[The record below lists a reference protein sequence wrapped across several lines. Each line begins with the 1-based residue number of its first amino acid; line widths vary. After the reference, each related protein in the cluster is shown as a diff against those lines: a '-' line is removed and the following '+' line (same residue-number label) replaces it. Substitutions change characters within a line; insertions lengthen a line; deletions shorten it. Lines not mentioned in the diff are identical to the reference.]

1 MQVEQKKRTVLKS
14 LTWRITATLTTT
26 SLVYYFTGKL
36 DTAIEIGLI
45 EVFLK
50 MYIYYLHE
58 RLWARVKFGIG
69 NQPNFV
75 IVFTGLSGSGK
86 SRIAEKVYEKIEKK
100 KKMKVEYFNGERIRE
115 VFPQT
120 GFSPQER
127 KDHIQKVT
135 HFVQIL
141 EKNQTNVIVCL
152 EAPFEDSRQNMR
164 KIFTNY
170 IEIYIN
176 TPLDYCLKN
185 DRKGFY
191 AKALSGEIKDFVGV
205 SIDYEPPTNPELT
218 FNIEEKSIENCS
230 NEIISYLKNKKFL

>member
-26 SLVYYFTGKL
+26 SLVYFFTGKL
-36 DTAIEIGLI
+36 DTAIEVGLI

-75 IVFTGLSGSGK
+75 LVFTGLSGSGK
-86 SRIAEKVYEKIEKK
+86 SRIAEKLYQEIENKK
-100 KKMKVEYFNGERIRE
+100 VKVEYFNGERIRE

-127 KDHIQKVT
+127 REHIQKVT

-152 EAPFEDSRQNMR
+152 EAPFADSREMMR
-164 KIFTNY
+164 KTFTNY
-170 IEIYIN
+170 IEIYID
-176 TPLDYCLKN
+176 TPLDYCVKN
-185 DRKGFY
+185 DRKGLY

-205 SIDYEPPTNPELT
+205 SIDYEPPKNPDLK
-218 FNIEEKSIENCS
+218 FNIEEKNIENCS
-230 NEIISYLKNKKFL
+230 NEIISYLKSKKFL